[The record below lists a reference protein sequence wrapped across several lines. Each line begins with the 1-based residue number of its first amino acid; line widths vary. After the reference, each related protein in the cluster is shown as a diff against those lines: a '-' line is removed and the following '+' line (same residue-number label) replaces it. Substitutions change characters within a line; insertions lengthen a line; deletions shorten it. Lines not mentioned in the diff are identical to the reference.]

1 MNPSQLQIL
10 AKIVGIRI
18 VELSAEKIA
27 EIMASPQAQ
36 LRTAKYKKAVYIV
49 EDLVFKGPYNS
60 HDSALMKN
68 LRVSYALEL
77 LETALELHERERGS
91 LPWQLLG
98 YAGGN
103 RFYLMAP
110 NVGKWKD
117 IPFDV
122 ISSKLETNVKVVRRG
137 EAVQRVSEVEGTE
150 QLTEDIK
157 VAALQHLYLRF
168 LLDMGDSGTHN
179 VLVREDYHRTGR
191 LIAGIDLEETRGFK
205 KKERRLD
212 HLFKKPPSK
221 KQVCLYES
229 DVCKIKSL
237 NNRPLDQRTSDG
249 LRAVGI
255 DLRRLNENM
264 ELWERRY

>member
-1 MNPSQLQIL
+1 MTPCQL
-10 AKIVGIRI
+10 AHEVGVPIVQ
-18 VELSAEKIA
+18 LSAEKIA

-49 EDLVFKGPYNS
+49 ENLVFKGPYNS

-77 LETALELHERERGS
+77 LETALQLHERERGS

-103 RFYLMAP
+103 RFYLVAP

-122 ISSKLETNVKVVRRG
+122 MSSKLETNVKVVRRG
-137 EAVQRVSEVEGTE
+137 EAVQRVSDVEGTE

-168 LLDMGDSGTHN
+168 LLDIGDSGTHN
-179 VLVREDYHRTGR
+179 VLVREDHEGTDRP
-191 LIAGIDLEETRGFK
+191 IAGIDLEETRAVKVRLG
-205 KKERRLD
+205 RRLD
-212 HLFKKPPSK
+212 HLFKKGPSK
-221 KQVCLYES
+221 NQIRLYDS
-229 DVCKIKSL
+229 GVGKIKSL
-237 NNRPLDQRTSDG
+237 SFNRLDQHASER
-249 LRAVGI
+249 LRAVGV
-255 DLRRLNENM
+255 DLERLKGNM
-264 ELWERRY
+264 KLWERLE

>member
-1 MNPSQLQIL
+1 MNPSQLHMV
-10 AKIVGIRI
+10 AHIVGVPIAG
-18 VELSAEKIA
+18 LSVEKIA
-27 EIMASPQAQ
+27 EIMVSLQAQ
-36 LRTAKYKKAVYIV
+36 RKTAKYKKAVYLV

-77 LETALELHERERGS
+77 LETALQLHERERGS

-103 RFYLMAP
+103 SFYLVAP

-137 EAVQRVSEVEGTE
+137 EAVQRVSDIEETE
-150 QLTEDIK
+150 RLTEDIK
-157 VAALQHLYLRF
+157 SATLQHLYLRF
-168 LLDMGDSGTHN
+168 LLDIGDSGTHN
-179 VLVREDYHRTGR
+179 VLIREDYHRTGR
-191 LIAGIDLEETRGFK
+191 LIAGIDLEETRSFK

-212 HLFKKPPSK
+212 HLFKKGPSK
-221 KQVCLYES
+221 NQICLYDS
-229 DVCKIKSL
+229 GVGKIKSL
-237 NNRPLDQRTSDG
+237 SFNRLDQHASEG
-249 LRAVGI
+249 LRAVGV
-255 DLRRLNENM
+255 DLERLKGNM
-264 ELWERRY
+264 ELWERLE